1 MMKKRISTLL
11 LALCLFLMSACAL
24 ADTQDRAGNPIAIPD
39 TVNTIVSLAP
49 SITRVIV
56 DVGLAERLV
65 AVDTYSLGIEGVPAE
80 VAAFD
85 MMVPDVEQLV
95 ALFPDVVLVSS
106 MMLVDGD
113 DPLKT
118 LSDLGICV
126 AYIPSSNSIADILAD
141 VLFIG
146 QVTGAP
152 EAAQALCDTFTAAM
166 DSLPAETDVPVSVY
180 FEISSLPSLYSLGND
195 TFLNEMITL
204 LGGQNI
210 FEDQTGWLVA
220 SEEAI
225 IAANPEIIF
234 TNEDWLEG
242 AVDNIL
248 ARAGWENI
256 SAVQNGRVYLINS
269 DASSQ
274 PNHRIM
280 EALEQMAEAFRVQ

>member
-166 DSLPAETDVPVSVY
+166 DSLPAETDAPVSVY
-180 FEISSLPSLYSLGND
+180 FEISSLPSLYSLGSD